1 MNHKGGY
8 IVLNRDIK
16 NLFYVCV
23 RGFIDN
29 SRCIE
34 QAIWRIQEHIRTGVT
49 RVRACNYVNIKAGQ
63 NFPPV
68 LKLVTHTAQAV

>member
-34 QAIWRIQEHIRTGVT
+34 QAIWRIQEHIRMGD
-49 RVRACNYVNIKAGQ
+49 
-63 NFPPV
+63 
-68 LKLVTHTAQAV
+68 